1 MEEEITVLKEKN
13 QNISKQVEEKLSAIA
28 MNQKVVEINQKVYRD
43 IKAFL
48 QDKEMHVN
56 SRVFLW

>member
-1 MEEEITVLKEKN
+1 LEEEITTLKEKS
-13 QNISKQVEEKLSAIA
+13 QSISKQVEEKVSALA
-28 MNQKVVEINQKVYRD
+28 MNQKIVDINQKVYRD

-56 SRVFLW
+56 SRVRMR

>member
-1 MEEEITVLKEKN
+1 
-13 QNISKQVEEKLSAIA
+13 
-28 MNQKVVEINQKVYRD
+28 MNQKIIDINQKVYRD

-56 SRVFLW
+56 SRVNSFYQILAEKNLTYRGIDNA